1 MAKKL
6 IITVNEDYQYPKKS
20 KVKMP
25 KDKLY
30 KETSI
35 VRVRDASLDKTM
47 SLEGQMK
54 QVDKDINNLETIIN
68 FMYISYISIKY
79 STTFF

>member
-1 MAKKL
+1 MAKKEV
-6 IITVNEDYQYPKKS
+6 IVIKEDYTYPKAS
-20 KVKMP
+20 KIKIP

-30 KETSI
+30 KEVAV

-54 QVDKDINNLETIIN
+54 QVE
-68 FMYISYISIKY
+68 F
-79 STTFF
+79 